1 MKIIEKA
8 WYLFLIVI
16 YSFAYFTY
24 AVASGVWG
32 WIKEI
37 FSKKKKMN
45 TQEISINEI
54 RQRLYKHLVGPK
66 FPSEKAVELYCFI
79 NKKWGYIKYD
89 ENGHNPMAVIQDRHD
104 S

>member
-24 AVASGVWG
+24 AVASGVGG

-37 FSKKKKMN
+37 FSKKKK
-45 TQEISINEI
+45 NEHSGN
-54 RQRLYKHLVGPK
+54 KHK
-66 FPSEKAVELYCFI
+66 
-79 NKKWGYIKYD
+79 
-89 ENGHNPMAVIQDRHD
+89 
-104 S
+104 